1 MGRGAQNMPEVL
13 ISLQVD
19 SFRDSKHFAFTPLPS
34 LYFPAAAISLPQGP
48 SNKLSK
54 TLALV
59 AYFFYCYCSSS
70 RSCTSV
76 AYYEISKYPQR
87 NKSRGFKS
95 GDFAGYDI
103 DPLLLQTLQAP
114 KSFVKIYL

>member
-1 MGRGAQNMPEVL
+1 MPEVL

-54 TLALV
+54 TLALARIWWHTFSTV
-59 AYFFYCYCSSS
+59 TA
-70 RSCTSV
+70 
-76 AYYEISKYPQR
+76 APQ
-87 NKSRGFKS
+87 GHV
-95 GDFAGYDI
+95 
-103 DPLLLQTLQAP
+103 QA
-114 KSFVKIYL
+114 